1 MPLTPALAMLAA
13 QKGEFSMNVRAE
25 DGQGFWN
32 PWRIAGWGGA
42 LALLLAPAIA
52 MQFTAEVKWGPED
65 FVFAIILLGCVGL
78 GLELA
83 VRSSASTAFR
93 GAVALALLAG
103 FLQTW
108 ADAAVGIIGDGEHPA
123 NMMFR
128 GITVMALA
136 GCWIARFRPDGMAR
150 AMLVAGVA
158 EIIAALLAATG
169 SGEYRVLMPLGGF
182 AGLWLL
188 SAALFHKAATEKS

>member
-1 MPLTPALAMLAA
+1 MTTMA
-13 QKGEFSMNVRAE
+13 QG
-25 DGQGFWN
+25 GQGFWN
-32 PWRIAGWGGA
+32 PWRMAGWGGA
-42 LALLLAPAIA
+42 LALLLTPAIA
-52 MQFTAEVKWGPED
+52 MQFTPEVNWGPED
-65 FVFAIILLGCVGL
+65 FFFAIVMLGSVGL

-83 VRSSASTAFR
+83 VRASPSTVFR
-93 GAVALALLAG
+93 VAVGVALLAG

-128 GITVMALA
+128 GVTAMAFA

-169 SGEYRVLMPLGGF
+169 SGEYRVLMPLGIF

-188 SAALFHKAATEKS
+188 SAFLFHKASQES

>member
-1 MPLTPALAMLAA
+1 MT
-13 QKGEFSMNVRAE
+13 VTTE
-25 DGQGFWN
+25 DGQGRWN
-32 PWRIAGWGGA
+32 PWRIVGWGGA
-42 LALLLAPAIA
+42 LALLLTPAIA
-52 MQFTAEVKWGPED
+52 MQLTPEVSWGPED
-65 FVFAIILLGCVGL
+65 FTFAIILLGSVGVA
-78 GLELA
+78 LELA
-83 VRSSASTAFR
+83 VRSSASMAFR
-93 GAVALALLAG
+93 AAVTLALLAG

-128 GITVMALA
+128 GITAMALA
-136 GCWIARFRPDGMAR
+136 GCWIARLRPDGMAR

-182 AGLWLL
+182 AALWLL
-188 SAALFHKAATEKS
+188 SASLFQKAAKER

>member
-1 MPLTPALAMLAA
+1 MFTAA
-13 QKGEFSMNVRAE
+13 GRGLMQ
-25 DGQGFWN
+25 
-32 PWRIAGWGGA
+32 PWRMIGWGGA

-52 MQFTAEVKWGPED
+52 MTFTREVDWGPED
-65 FVFAIILLGCVGL
+65 FAFAAILLGSVGL

-83 VRSSASTAFR
+83 VRASTSTAFR
-93 GAVALALLAG
+93 AAVILALLAG

-108 ADAAVGIIGDGEHPA
+108 SDAAVGIIGDGEHPA

-128 GITVMALA
+128 FITVMAFA

-158 EIIAALLAATG
+158 EIIAALLGATG
-169 SGEYRVLMPLGGF
+169 SGEYRILAPLGVF
-182 AGLWLL
+182 AAMWLL
-188 SAALFHKAATEKS
+188 SAFLFHKAARAG